1 MFSIFMRIPD
11 TAQVDAVFSE
21 AYASI
26 EQGLCYD
33 EVGDWENTLAM
44 YEKGFNLIK
53 EGEKMKNAKKSEM
66 WKMLQEAKTSVE
78 HRIKILKKEGP
89 KRPTPE
95 KVKEAE
101 DSVENQKEA
110 IRMQLDSFG
119 SQEAELVYFLPEGV
133 QLFTVDGEKT
143 TAPTAPT
150 SLQILRFPQPLDNG
164 SASETRAFIQVG
176 PWVYPLMGPKTPVLR
191 NEFGAYLVAN
201 PTPENPNMSVAILLS
216 SDIEPHLIEELHI
229 VLREYTDF
237 KEQTEPMTDL
247 SKDEKKKISTQVA
260 NFLIKGGQKIAWGVE
275 TTTVKVISRV
285 EENGEQYR
293 TTLIATDKPM
303 QVSPV
308 VRGSVVYMH
317 KGTKTV
323 AKCTRYLLDKIG
335 DMGVSVGRT
344 LADSAQRSFGN
355 GKTGGLVSGTI
366 EILGGGIAGV
376 STVWMSLE
384 DGSRHLCRSIA
395 NQTVQN
401 VKIKYGDDA
410 SDTTHHALFAAGHG
424 TLAAAQL
431 WDLGPRSVAGRMARK
446 AGIQMVSDLHHSRK
460 GSQIDR
466 EVPALEVKKAL

>member
-1 MFSIFMRIPD
+1 MFSIFMKIPD

-33 EVGDWENTLAM
+33 EVSDWENTLAM
-44 YEKGFNLIK
+44 YEKGINLIK

-66 WKMLQEAKTSVE
+66 WKMLQEAKPSVE
-78 HRIKILKKEGP
+78 KRIQVLKKEGP
-89 KRPTPE
+89 RAPSSE
-95 KVKEAE
+95 KIKKAE
-101 DSVENQKEA
+101 ESVENEKEA
-110 IRMQLDSFG
+110 IRTQLDSFG
-119 SQEAELVYFLPEGV
+119 SQEADLIYFLPEGV
-133 QLFTVDGEKT
+133 QLFTIDAEKT

-150 SLQILRFPQPLDNG
+150 SLQILRFPKPIDNG
-164 SASETRAFIQVG
+164 PSSDTLAFIQVG

-191 NEFGAYLVAN
+191 NEIGAYVLAN
-201 PTPENPNMSVAILLS
+201 PTPENPNMNVAILLS
-216 SDIEPHLIEELHI
+216 SDIEPRLVEELNM
-229 VLREYTDF
+229 VLREFTDF
-237 KEQTEPMTDL
+237 KEQTEATVEL
-247 SKDEKKKISTQVA
+247 SKDEKKKLSTQVA

-275 TTTVKVISRV
+275 TTTVKIISRV
-285 EENGEQYR
+285 EDNGEQYR
-293 TTLIATDKPM
+293 TTLVATDKPM

-308 VRGSVVYMH
+308 VKGSVVYMH
-317 KGTKTV
+317 TGTKTV

-335 DMGVSVGRT
+335 EMGVSVGRS
-344 LADSAQRSFGN
+344 LADSAQRRFGD

-366 EILGGGIAGV
+366 EVLGGGIAGV

-401 VKIKYGDDA
+401 VKLKYGDDA

-446 AGIQMVSDLHHSRK
+446 AGIQMVSDLHHSRH
-460 GSQIDR
+460 GSQASQGA
-466 EVPALEVKKAL
+466 PALEAKKAL

>member
-1 MFSIFMRIPD
+1 MRIPD
-11 TAQVDAVFSE
+11 TAQVDAVFSG

-33 EVGDWENTLAM
+33 EVNDWENTLAM
-44 YEKGFNLIK
+44 YEKGLNLIV
-53 EGEKMKNAKKSEM
+53 EGEKMKNARKSEM
-66 WKMLQEAKTSVE
+66 WKMLQESKSSVQ
-78 HRIKILKKEGP
+78 HRINVLKKEGP
-89 KRPTPE
+89 KQPTP
-95 KVKEAE
+95 KKIKEAE
-101 DSVENQKEA
+101 ESVENEKEA

-119 SQEAELVYFLPEGV
+119 SQEADLIYFLPEGV
-133 QLFTVDGEKT
+133 QLFTIDGEKT

-150 SLQILRFPQPLDNG
+150 SLQILRFPQPTDG
-164 SASETRAFIQVG
+164 GASSDTLAFMQVG
-176 PWVYPLMGPKTPVLR
+176 PWAYPLMGAKTPVLR

-201 PTPENPNMSVAILLS
+201 PTPENPNMTVAILLS
-216 SDIEPHLIEELHI
+216 SDIERRLIEELHI
-229 VLREYTDF
+229 VLREFTDF
-237 KEQTEPMTDL
+237 KEQAEPSTEL
-247 SKDEKKKISTQVA
+247 SKEEKNRISTTIS

-275 TTTVKVISRV
+275 TTTVRVISRV
-285 EENGEQYR
+285 EDNGEQYR

-308 VRGSVVYMH
+308 IKGSVVYMH

-335 DMGVSVGRT
+335 DMGVSMGKK
-344 LADSAQRSFGN
+344 LADSAQRRFGD
-355 GKTGGLVSGTI
+355 GKSGGLVSGTI
-366 EILGGGIAGV
+366 EILGGGITGV
-376 STVWMSLE
+376 ATVWMSLE

-401 VKIKYGDDA
+401 VKLKYGDDA

-460 GSQIDR
+460 GSRLDQ
-466 EVPALEVKKAL
+466 EVPALELKKAV

>member
-1 MFSIFMRIPD
+1 MRIPD

-33 EVGDWENTLAM
+33 EVSDWENTLAM
-44 YEKGFNLIK
+44 YEKGLNLVK
-53 EGEKMKNAKKSEM
+53 EGEKMKNAKKSEL
-66 WKMLQEAKTSVE
+66 WKLLQEAKKSVE
-78 HRIKILKKEGP
+78 RRIEVLKKEGP
-89 KRPTPE
+89 KPPTPE
-95 KVKEAE
+95 KIKEAE
-101 DSVENQKEA
+101 SSVEDEKEA
-110 IRMQLDSFG
+110 IRMQLDTFG
-119 SQEAELVYFLPEGV
+119 SEEAELVYFLPEGV
-133 QLFTVDGEKT
+133 QLFTIDGDKT

-150 SLQILRFPQPLDNG
+150 SLQILRFPQPIDG
-164 SASETRAFIQVG
+164 ESPSDTRAFMQVG

-201 PTPENPNMSVAILLS
+201 PTPENPNLSVAILLS
-216 SDIEPHLIEELHI
+216 SDIEQYLIDELHI

-237 KEQTEPMTDL
+237 KEQKEPSTDL
-247 SKDEKKKISTQVA
+247 SKEEKNRLSTYIA

-275 TTTVKVISRV
+275 TTTVRVISKV

-293 TTLIATDKPM
+293 TTLVATDKPM
-303 QVSPV
+303 QVSPMV
-308 VRGSVVYMH
+308 KGSVVYMH

-335 DMGVSVGRT
+335 DMGVSMGRK
-344 LADSAQRSFGN
+344 LADSAQRRFGD
-355 GKTGGLVSGTI
+355 GKSGGLVSGTI

-376 STVWMSLE
+376 ATVWMSLE
-384 DGSRHLCRSIA
+384 DNSRHLCRSIA

-446 AGIQMVSDLHHSRK
+446 AGIQMVTDLHHSRK
-460 GSQIDR
+460 GSQMD
-466 EVPALEVKKAL
+466 VQPALEMKKAL

>member
-44 YEKGFNLIK
+44 YEKGVNLIK

-66 WKMLQEAKTSVE
+66 WKMLQEAKSSVE
-78 HRIKILKKEGP
+78 RRIIVLRKEGP
-89 KRPTPE
+89 KPPTSE

-101 DSVENQKEA
+101 ASVENEKEA

-119 SQEAELVYFLPEGV
+119 SQEAELVYFLPDGV
-133 QLFTVDGEKT
+133 QLFTIDGEKT
-143 TAPTAPT
+143 TAPTTPT
-150 SLQILRFPQPLDNG
+150 SLQILRFPQSDDG
-164 SASETRAFIQVG
+164 TVSDTRAFIQVG

-191 NEFGAYLVAN
+191 NEFGAYVLAN
-201 PTPENPNMSVAILLS
+201 PTPENPNLMVAILLS
-216 SDIEPHLIEELHI
+216 SDIEPRLVEELHI
-229 VLREYTDF
+229 VLREYTAF
-237 KEQTEPMTDL
+237 KEQTEPTPEL
-247 SKDEKKKISTQVA
+247 SKEERQKMSTQVA
-260 NFLIKGGQKIAWGVE
+260 NFLIRGGQKIAWGVG

-293 TTLIATDKPM
+293 ATLVATDKPM

-308 VRGSVVYMH
+308 VKGSVVYMH

-335 DMGVSVGRT
+335 DIGVSMGRKF
-344 LADSAQRSFGN
+344 ADSAQKRFGD
-355 GKTGGLVSGTI
+355 GKTGGFVSGTI

-446 AGIQMVSDLHHSRK
+446 AGIQMVTDLHHSRK
-460 GSQIDR
+460 GSQLDQE
-466 EVPALEVKKAL
+466 EVPALKVKKAL

>member
-44 YEKGFNLIK
+44 YEKGMNLIK
-53 EGEKMKNAKKSEM
+53 EGEKMKHAKKSEM
-66 WKMLQEAKTSVE
+66 WKMLQEAKSSVE
-78 HRIKILKKEGP
+78 HRIKVLKKEGP
-89 KRPTPE
+89 KAPSSE

-101 DSVENQKEA
+101 QSVEDEKEA

-119 SQEAELVYFLPEGV
+119 SQEADLIYFLPEGV
-133 QLFTVDGEKT
+133 QLFTIDDEKT

-150 SLQILRFPQPLDNG
+150 SLQILRFPQPLADG
-164 SASETRAFIQVG
+164 STSDTLAFMQVG
-176 PWVYPLMGPKTPVLR
+176 PWAYPLMGSKTPVLR
-191 NEFGAYLVAN
+191 NEFGAYIVAN
-201 PTPENPNMSVAILLS
+201 PTPENPNMTVAILLS
-216 SDIEPHLIEELHI
+216 SDIEPRLVEELHI
-229 VLREYTDF
+229 VLRQFTDF
-237 KEQTEPMTDL
+237 KEQTEPSTEL
-247 SKDEKKKISTQVA
+247 SKDEKKKISTQIA
-260 NFLIKGGQKIAWGVE
+260 NFLIRGGQKIAWGVE
-275 TTTVKVISRV
+275 TTTVRVISRV
-285 EENGEQYR
+285 EENGETYR
-293 TTLIATDKPM
+293 TTLVATDKPM

-335 DMGVSVGRT
+335 DMGVSVGRS
-344 LADSAQRSFGN
+344 LAEGAQKRFGD

-401 VKIKYGDDA
+401 VKLKYGDDA

-446 AGIQMVSDLHHSRK
+446 AGIQIVTDLHHSRK
-460 GSQIDR
+460 GSQM
-466 EVPALEVKKAL
+466 EEKVTAVEVKKAL

>member
-1 MFSIFMRIPD
+1 MRIPD

-33 EVGDWENTLAM
+33 EVADWENTLAM
-44 YEKGFNLIK
+44 YEKGLNLIK

-66 WKMLQEAKTSVE
+66 WKMLQEAKSSVE
-78 HRIKILKKEGP
+78 KRIQVLKKEGP
-89 KRPTPE
+89 REPASE
-95 KVKEAE
+95 KKKEADE
-101 DSVENQKEA
+101 ESVENEKEA

-119 SQEAELVYFLPEGV
+119 SQEADLIYFLPEGV
-133 QLFTVDGEKT
+133 QLFTIDGEKT
-143 TAPTAPT
+143 TAPTTPT
-150 SLQILRFPQPLDNG
+150 SLQILRFPKPSDDGANSDIL
-164 SASETRAFIQVG
+164 AFMQVG

-191 NEFGAYLVAN
+191 NEFGAYLLAN
-201 PTPENPNMSVAILLS
+201 PTAENPYMTVAIMLS
-216 SDIEPHLIEELHI
+216 SDIEPRLIEELHI
-229 VLREYTDF
+229 VLREFTDF
-237 KEQTEPMTDL
+237 KEQTEPISEL
-247 SKDEKKKISTQVA
+247 SKEEKKKIATQIA
-260 NFLIKGGQKIAWGVE
+260 NFLIRGGQKIAWGVE

-285 EENGEQYR
+285 EDNGEQYR
-293 TTLIATDKPM
+293 TTLVATDKPM

-308 VRGSVVYMH
+308 VKGSVVYMH

-335 DMGVSVGRT
+335 DMGVSMGRK
-344 LADSAQRSFGN
+344 LADSAQRRFGD
-355 GKTGGLVSGTI
+355 GKTGGFVSGTI
-366 EILGGGIAGV
+366 EILGGGITGV
-376 STVWMSLE
+376 ATVWMSLE

-446 AGIQMVSDLHHSRK
+446 AGIQMVTDLHHSRK
-460 GSQIDR
+460 GSQQG
-466 EVPALEVKKAL
+466 VPALEVKKAP